1 MHRADFR
8 ALPDR
13 GRDRPLER
21 DIQRTGRQADPT
33 RMHTEL
39 RLLLLATA
47 LALPLAADADPNA
60 WAQVAA
66 DASVRSDA
74 PDTVLQADLDL
85 ASNALHRTFVAFRLP
100 AVGDARIVSATLRIG
115 WNSGAAPR
123 SGRHQV
129 ALVASDLWS
138 EATLTWSGQPAAAA
152 DPIGVIE
159 VGALAPA
166 TETHFDVSAAAITE
180 QLGDRGIAFRIAPAP
195 GSSSAELRFGPRERS
210 PAFVLELVLDPVP
223 RLATGDLVRIDLFPA
238 PAVMASDPE
247 LLLRRQL
254 TRLIAPQWL
263 HDLARDPIDGSWVA
277 VDLFDER
284 ILRIDPVTGALRV
297 AYQSER
303 LQSTSNLT
311 VGPDGTIWTEFYDY
325 DPVLETSTWSLARI
339 DRETGEATDVASGNL
354 LGEPRALLA
363 DAMGSSIYWIGS
375 GVAASESAV
384 VRIDAQTGEQTLAA
398 SGGLLDAPVALAFAP
413 GSDSVLWIV
422 DAGNWNAPALLR
434 VDLASGAQTRVA
446 TLPRDTGRIAVEP
459 DGKLVLAAADGVGAL
474 PGNGWI
480 ARFDPAT
487 GVWTSRLED
496 ADAMIG
502 GILVEPD
509 GAWTV
514 SVIDSTGVRISGIDP
529 ASQTETP
536 LHGWICGSE
545 VGDLGHQIAIDARLQ
560 LVVLSGRYPSSR
572 VVRVD
577 PTTGFQDFVTN
588 TRRLRPVGQTVG
600 RSLQQIRLAPD
611 GRIFF
616 AESLDAGS
624 EIIEVDAAGSQML
637 RFATSESVSSFVVD
651 RDGSLLVALT
661 AASTSQLHRVD
672 PATGAS
678 APFGSAVPVRFA
690 QLGHDGDGSLV
701 ASGAGRV
708 FRFDPASGGW
718 PEIASATVPWGD
730 VFLDGVGSVW
740 FAGTCNRGV
749 ASTPTTR
756 LDLATGA
763 AERLPICAGV
773 AAVRPR
779 CANGLDDD
787 RDGAVDWPADAS
799 CSEAGDDAERPRGCG
814 LGAELGALVLA
825 IGALRRRTMQRREV
839 SMARRTEREP

>member
-1 MHRADFR
+1 MHRADYR
-8 ALPDR
+8 VLPDR
-13 GRDRPLER
+13 CRDRLLER
-21 DIQRTGRQADPT
+21 NIQPTGRPADPT
-33 RMHTEL
+33 RMHTGL
-39 RLLLLATA
+39 RLLLLAAA

-60 WAQVAA
+60 WAQVTA
-66 DASVRSDA
+66 DASVRSDTPNA
-74 PDTVLQADLDL
+74 VLQADLDL

-100 AVGDARIVSATLRIG
+100 PVGDARIVSATLRIG
-115 WNSGAAPR
+115 WKTGAAPR

-129 ALVASDLWS
+129 AFVASEVWS
-138 EATLTWSGQPAAAA
+138 EATLTWNDQPTAAA
-152 DPIGVIE
+152 DPIGVID

-195 GSSSAELRFGPRERS
+195 GSSGAELRFGPRERS

-223 RLATGDLVRIDLFPA
+223 RLATGDLVGIDLFPA

-247 LLLRRQL
+247 LLLRRRL

-277 VDLFDER
+277 ADQLDER
-284 ILRIDPVTGALRV
+284 IVRIDPVTGAIRV
-297 AYQSER
+297 VYQSER
-303 LQSTSNLT
+303 PSSATKLA
-311 VGPDGTIWTEFYDY
+311 VGPDGTIWTAFYDY
-325 DPVLETSTWSLARI
+325 DPVFETSTWSLARI
-339 DRETGEATDVASGNL
+339 DRETGEATDVASGDL
-354 LGEPRALLA
+354 LGDPRALLA

-375 GVAASESAV
+375 GVPASESAI

-398 SGGLLDAPVALAFAP
+398 SGGLLDAPVAFAFEP
-413 GSDSVLWIV
+413 GSDSDLWIV

-459 DGKLVLAAADGVGAL
+459 DGRLVLAAADLLGAP

-487 GVWTSRLED
+487 GAWTNRLED
-496 ADAMIG
+496 GDAMIG
-502 GILVEPD
+502 GVLVEPD
-509 GAWTV
+509 GTWTV
-514 SVIDSTGVRISGIDP
+514 SVTDSTGVRISRIDP

-536 LHGWICGSE
+536 LHGWIGGSR
-545 VGDLGHQIAIDARLQ
+545 VGDLGHQIAIDARRQ

-577 PTTGFQDFVTN
+577 PTTGFQNFVTN
-588 TRRLRPVGQTVG
+588 TRRLRPIGQTVG
-600 RSLQQIRLAPD
+600 RSLRQIRLAPD

-616 AESLDAGS
+616 ADSLDAGS
-624 EIIEVDAAGSQML
+624 EIIEVDAAGAQTL

-651 RDGSLLVALT
+651 RDGSLLVSL
-661 AASTSQLHRVD
+661 AAATTSQLHRVD

-678 APFGSAVPVRFA
+678 TPVGSAIPVRFA
-690 QLGHDGDGSLV
+690 QLDHDDDGSLV
-701 ASGAGRV
+701 AIGAGRV
-708 FRFDPASGGW
+708 FRFDAASGGW
-718 PEIASATVPWGD
+718 PEIASATVPAGN
-730 VFLDGVGSVW
+730 VFLDGAGSVW
-740 FAGTCNRGV
+740 FAGICNRGV
-749 ASTPTTR
+749 ANTPTTR
-756 LDLATGA
+756 LDLATGV
-763 AERLPICAGV
+763 AERLPLCAGV
-773 AAVRPR
+773 AAVRSR

-787 RDGAVDWPADAS
+787 GDGAVDWPADPS
-799 CSEAGDDAERPRGCG
+799 CGAAGSDAESPRGCG

-825 IGALRRRTMQRREV
+825 TGALRRRTVQRRR
-839 SMARRTEREP
+839 A